1 MQTRRFIDMD
11 EAELHKSE
19 RREIWAV
26 VRQQLH
32 YYDDRKGMERALER
46 LGYTERQIDDHLGD
60 FADAEYAD
68 MTPLE
73 RENSSYRFWS
83 DEKPGCRL

>member
-1 MQTRRFIDMD
+1 MTRRPFLSMD

-19 RREIWAV
+19 RREIWGV
-26 VRQQLH
+26 IRHQLH
-32 YYDDRKGMERALER
+32 WHDDRKGMERALER
-46 LGYTERQIDDHLGD
+46 LGYTERQIDEHLGA

-73 RENSSYRFWS
+73 RENSSWRYWS
-83 DEKPGCRL
+83 DEKPGERL